1 MWSCFPGRWIDI
13 EYVRV
18 FGSPAQNVPWIQGTR
33 TSLDQRT
40 AGHVHVEPGE
50 SSPQSVSYHIILY
63 TIAIQTVQCAWTFFG
78 QPLSVTRVTVTVF
91 KNISGGGGVSRFWNT
106 DGIGIHRWARL
117 HWRGPTVSADM
128 TVRQTNERIRL
139 RRTYTHYYCDVLC
152 TFIIL
157 PSSELHLGNTLLVV
171 NKSSTHVSRDSAPTV
186 NYCSHIVDTLH
197 YNII

>member
-1 MWSCFPGRWIDI
+1 MFSRQVGRYRICTRFWQPGTKCSLDTRNKDFTRSKDSWSCTRRTRWVEPAIRFVPYYI
-13 EYVRV
+13 VYNCNTNCTVCLNV
-18 FGSPAQNVPWIQGTR
+18 F
-33 TSLDQRT
+33 RT
-40 AGHVHVEPGE
+40 AAVCHACHGYGFQKRIGRGRGK
-50 SSPQSVSYHIILY
+50 SFLD
-63 TIAIQTVQCAWTFFG
+63 A
-78 QPLSVTRVTVTVF
+78 
-91 KNISGGGGVSRFWNT
+91 